1 MKFRAM
7 PEAGEHMAPGERVM
21 EGASAVRSVPFGTSR
36 FTVLAPT
43 AAAPTVGHQP
53 PKTHGHD
60 LPSEILEELD
70 EAACI

>member
-43 AAAPTVGHQP
+43 VGHQP